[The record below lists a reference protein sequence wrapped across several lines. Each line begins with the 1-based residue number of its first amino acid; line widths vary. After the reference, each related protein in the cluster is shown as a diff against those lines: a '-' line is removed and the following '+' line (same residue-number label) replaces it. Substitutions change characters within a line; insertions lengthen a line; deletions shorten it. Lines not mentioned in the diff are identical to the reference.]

1 MIETA
6 IRDLLLADIGVAA
19 LVGSRRIHTGVMGQ
33 RAKFPLITLE
43 KIDKLSDLTL
53 DGTPGMNEV
62 RITVECWD
70 DDVEG
75 VRALATAVNGDD
87 SQANNGPL
95 HGFSGPSGGETL
107 RQVRL
112 LVERKTDREPDVI
125 PNKILYRVGADYMV
139 RL

>member
-19 LVGSRRIHTGVMGQ
+19 LVSSRRIHTGVMGQ
-33 RAKFPLITLE
+33 RSKFPLITLE

-53 DGTPGMNEV
+53 DGVPGMNEV

-70 DDVEG
+70 TDVDG

-87 SQANNGPL
+87 SQKENGPL

-112 LVERKTDREPDVI
+112 LVERNTEREPDVI